1 MFDGMLCI
9 DGMLNIDGIMCM
21 FDGMLCIDGMLNI
34 DGMFM
39 CIDGMFM
46 CIDGML
52 YIDGIMFMFDGMDG
66 KLRDSPLKP
75 VEECSNGIDDGIDH
89 EAHQAGKFECIDV
102 DGIMLNSDGWKEPV
116 VWWPPNGIMFMFI
129 IDSIVNV
136 EVRRMKAKRTKKLK

>member
-1 MFDGMLCI
+1 MF
-9 DGMLNIDGIMCM
+9 DGMLNIDGIMFM
-21 FDGMLCIDGMLNI
+21 FDGMLYM
-34 DGMFM
+34 
-39 CIDGMFM
+39 DGMFM

-52 YIDGIMFMFDGMDG
+52 YIDGIMFMDDGMDG
-66 KLRDSPLKP
+66 KLRIRDSPLKP

-102 DGIMLNSDGWKEPV
+102 GGIMLNSDGWNEPV